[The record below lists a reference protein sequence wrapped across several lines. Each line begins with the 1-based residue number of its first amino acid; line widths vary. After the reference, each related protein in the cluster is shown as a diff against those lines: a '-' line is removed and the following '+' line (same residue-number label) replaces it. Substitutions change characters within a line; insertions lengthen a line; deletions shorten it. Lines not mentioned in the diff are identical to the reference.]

1 MAAKD
6 GVEFMTDYDL
16 SGCTVQ
22 YSLKGDG
29 SIKYNTAATKGTL
42 QIKRVSALPLGKV
55 SPVKHVFRH
64 KLISLGGASSTFNT
78 SETTVA
84 GFKVN
89 KVGAEESVEMTLKN
103 PGGGDDA
110 ATLDVATD
118 PVGTY
123 VFVQDA
129 TGVYIDYVGY
139 SVPLSIRLR

>member
-1 MAAKD
+1 M
-6 GVEFMTDYDL
+6 
-16 SGCTVQ
+16 
-22 YSLKGDG
+22 
-29 SIKYNTAATKGTL
+29 
-42 QIKRVSALPLGKV
+42 
-55 SPVKHVFRH
+55 
-64 KLISLGGASSTFNT
+64 
-78 SETTVA
+78 
-84 GFKVN
+84 N

>member
-1 MAAKD
+1 M
-6 GVEFMTDYDL
+6 EFQTDYDL

-29 SIKYNTAATKGTL
+29 SIKYNTPATKGTL

-55 SPVKHVFRH
+55 SPVKRIFRH
-64 KLISLGGASSTFNT
+64 TLVSLGGASSAFDT
-78 SETTVA
+78 SSTTVA

-89 KVGAEESVEMTLKN
+89 KAGEEESAAMTLKN
-103 PGGGDDA
+103 PGEEEDV
-110 ATLDVATD
+110 ATLNAATD

-139 SVPLSIRLR
+139 SAPLSIRLR